1 MKQKRKQLVLII
13 ATFGFLIALVII
25 QVNWILNAAS
35 IQESQFSHSVNLTL
49 NRIVENISRDKQMCK
64 NVESCFITNDSVPCC
79 LRTRYYNEW
88 LKVDSIIKN
97 NLEYYNIDLEYEFE
111 IVGSKNDSLISI
123 INQPFYSLSL
133 EKALK
138 QSGIQLKIKFP
149 ERREFILA
157 QIGTMFITSILLI
170 IFIMISLIV
179 IINYYLK
186 EKKIAE
192 STKDFINNMTHEFK
206 TPLANI
212 ALANNMLSKNENV
225 LSSEKLT
232 KYTSIINFEQ
242 EKLQEHVEGLLY
254 SASLENGSNDNY
266 EVIDVCSLLQKAAKS
281 FEVQI
286 TQKQGEIIINKCD
299 SQCYT
304 YSDKKHLLMAFSNI
318 IDNAI
323 KYSNNAPKI
332 TFESFVKNNTIF
344 ISIKDNGIG
353 ISKEYQKEIFEKFY
367 RISTGDLHN
376 IKGFGLGLSF
386 VKIVIDSFQGKVN
399 VSSLKGKGSVFEIQ
413 LPLYSE

>member
-1 MKQKRKQLVLII
+1 MKQKRKQLALII
-13 ATFGFLIALVII
+13 VTFGFLIALVII

-64 NVESCFITNDSVPCC
+64 NVENCFITVDSTPCC

-111 IVGSKNDSLISI
+111 IVDSENDSIISI
-123 INQPFYSLSL
+123 INQPYYSQSL
-133 EKALK
+133 EKALQ
-138 QSGIQLKIKFP
+138 QSGIQLKINFP
-149 ERREFILA
+149 ERKEFILA

-170 IFIMISLIV
+170 ILIMISLIV
-179 IINYYLK
+179 IINYYIK

-192 STKDFINNMTHEFK
+192 NTKDFINNMTHEFK

-212 ALANNMLSKNENV
+212 ALANNMISKNKDV
-225 LSSEKLT
+225 SSSEKLK

-242 EKLQEHVEGLLY
+242 EKLQDHVEGLLY
-254 SASLENGSNDNY
+254 SASLENRSNDNN
-266 EVIDVCSLLQKAAKS
+266 EVIDVCSLLQKAEKS

-286 TQKQGEIIINKCD
+286 AQKQGDIIINECD

-304 YSDKKHLLMAFSNI
+304 FGDKKHLLTAFSNI

-323 KYSNNAPKI
+323 KYSSKAPKI
-332 TFESFVKNNTIF
+332 TIDSLIKNKIIF
-344 ISIKDNGIG
+344 IRIRDNGIG
-353 ISKEYQKEIFEKFY
+353 IAKEHQKEIFEKFY
-367 RISTGDLHN
+367 RIPTGDLHN

-386 VKIVIDSFQGKVN
+386 VKNVIDSFGGKVN

-413 LPLYSE
+413 LPLFSE